1 MAFFGINFTDTY
13 VFGVVT
19 CGFYF
24 GGGRVVCFG
33 VEVDGFNLDFKCS
46 FKSLLHQESIV
57 SQEVAKFRW
66 LTHLMKLYCLFC
78 FYRIFHEMLG
88 HFIFKALFYPVNLAR

>member
-13 VFGVVT
+13 VFGVV
-19 CGFYF
+19 GFILGE
-24 GGGRVVCFG
+24 GGLCVCVLGWCCFK
-33 VEVDGFNLDFKCS
+33 VEVEGFNLDYKCS

-66 LTHLMKLYCLFC
+66 LTHFKLYCLFC
-78 FYRIFHEMLG
+78 FYRVFH
-88 HFIFKALFYPVNLAR
+88 